1 MVCMNYFAFSS
12 LEENNEG
19 GDQSLDLAND
29 QKFAIFLHSWNLHP
43 CPSDPSVHVPGQVCL
58 RPHVHLQLHHRTEQ
72 GPRKVREEMLSILT
86 SSFSTGR
93 ISRDHIL
100 QE

>member
-1 MVCMNYFAFSS
+1 MNYFAFSS

-19 GDQSLDLAND
+19 EDQSFDLAND
-29 QKFAIFLHSWNLHP
+29 QESAIFLHSWDLHP
-43 CPSDPSVHVPGQVCL
+43 CPSDTSVHVPGQVCL

-72 GPRKVREEMLSILT
+72 GPFKVSKEMLSILT
-86 SSFSTGR
+86 CSFSTGR
-93 ISRDHIL
+93 ISRDYLL